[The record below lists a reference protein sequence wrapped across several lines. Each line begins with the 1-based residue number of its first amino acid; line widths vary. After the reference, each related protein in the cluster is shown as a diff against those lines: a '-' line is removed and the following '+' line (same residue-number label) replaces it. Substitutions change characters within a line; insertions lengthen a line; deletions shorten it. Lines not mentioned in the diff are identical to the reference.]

1 MITSNF
7 FVNFNLILDKNK
19 IKDILVKNGKH
30 RRDAF
35 DYIDNLIKKYS
46 DNKKYNATLDRE
58 TFAITLWIIK
68 YINEKPLINR
78 FITDQRDVFGNRI
91 AEMLLENY
99 DNVIEYF
106 STFGIG
112 DASIETVGN
121 KYLFKIPFNIFI
133 RYNKKL
139 SGNKYRLV
147 YQMLDNGYVYIDLR
161 QAAHIL
167 REYFAVKMHDIY
179 DKMDY
184 SDSKDIFEGFYDKLD
199 ELKKEFIEINRK
211 KTMNLG
217 EIDSS
222 IFPPCIK
229 EYINEINDG
238 GNPSHM
244 ARLTLA
250 TFLHHIGMDNE
261 HIVKIFSRTADFDE
275 SSASYQIG
283 HLTGSIS
290 GTEYSP
296 PKCATL
302 KSNHLCYM
310 GDDAL
315 CPHIKHPLQYYEIKA
330 KDKINSRK
338 K

>member
-7 FVNFNLILDKNK
+7 FVNFNLIQDKNR
-19 IKDILVKNGKH
+19 IRDILVKDGRY

-35 DYIDNLIKKYS
+35 DYMGNLIKKYS
-46 DNKKYNATLDRE
+46 EDKKYNVAIDRE

-78 FITDQRDVFGNRI
+78 FIIDQRDVFMNKI
-91 AEMLLENY
+91 TQISLESF
-99 DNVIEYF
+99 DHLIEYF
-106 STFGIG
+106 GALGIE

-121 KYLFKIPFNIFI
+121 KYLFRIPFDIFI

-147 YQMLDNGYVYIDLR
+147 YQMLDSGYVYIDLR

-167 REYFAVKMHDIY
+167 REQFVAKMNKIY

-244 ARLTLA
+244 ARLALA

-315 CPHIKHPLQYYEIKA
+315 CQRIKHPLQYYEIKA